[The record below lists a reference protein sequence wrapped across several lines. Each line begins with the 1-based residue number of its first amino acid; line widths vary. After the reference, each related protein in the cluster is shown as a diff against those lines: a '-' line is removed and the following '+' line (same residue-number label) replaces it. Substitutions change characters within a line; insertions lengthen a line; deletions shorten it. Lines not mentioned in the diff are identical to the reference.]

1 VSFELRVDLLAA
13 HSSRLAALLNKVLN
27 VQVSDTCLPAGR
39 QQTMSK
45 ESKAGLIKIKSIATE
60 NFFIQQIIY
69 TRKWENLAL
78 LAFGVH
84 NSRRIE

>member
-1 VSFELRVDLLAA
+1 
-13 HSSRLAALLNKVLN
+13 
-27 VQVSDTCLPAGR
+27 
-39 QQTMSK
+39 MSK